1 MTRAGLTAPE
11 LLHSPGVSAR
21 RELQLSDAWWT
32 DLCLYLQ
39 SPVGAL
45 GSIGWPMVLIP
56 EVVDRRFR
64 LAEDSLQTYHRVT
77 WGAKMPTAS
86 FSLDSQVAWV
96 SERNG
101 SLELGLATRALAGE
115 AELARSLL
123 VARTK
128 GTADTWGERDVPRCP
143 DVGALSRRRS
153 LVIDEHQV
161 RRFAELA
168 GTRYPIHDDL
178 HYAWQMGYP
187 NVLVQ
192 ALVLLIIQLHVAGA
206 GPSGAVEMWFRTAVP
221 AGSLLELCRS
231 DDDPGL
237 WAFRLVASGEIA
249 AVGRLANDGSVN

>member
-1 MTRAGLTAPE
+1 MVLLPE
-11 LLHSPGVSAR
+11 L
-21 RELQLSDAWWT
+21 
-32 DLCLYLQ
+32 
-39 SPVGAL
+39 
-45 GSIGWPMVLIP
+45 
-56 EVVDRRFR
+56 VDRRFR

-77 WGAKMPTAS
+77 WGAEMPTTS
-86 FSLDSQVAWV
+86 FSVDSRVAWV
-96 SERNG
+96 SARNG

-115 AELARSLL
+115 AELASSLL
-123 VARTK
+123 VARTT
-128 GTADTWGERDVPRCP
+128 GTADSWGERDVPPAP

-178 HYAWQMGYP
+178 HYAWQKGYP

-206 GPSGAVEMWFRTAVP
+206 GASGALEMWFRRAVP

-231 DDDPGL
+231 DDDTAV
-237 WAFRLVASGEIA
+237 WAFRLVGTGEVAAIA
-249 AVGRLANDGSVN
+249 RLANEGSVI

>member
-1 MTRAGLTAPE
+1 MNSPGLTASE
-11 LLHSPGVSAR
+11 LLRPPGFSAR
-21 RELQLSDAWWT
+21 RDLQLSGRWWT

-39 SPVGAL
+39 APVGAL
-45 GSIGWPMVLIP
+45 GSIGWPMVLLP
-56 EVVDRRFR
+56 ELVDRRFR

-77 WGAKMPTAS
+77 WGAEMPTTS

-96 SERNG
+96 SARNS
-101 SLELGLATRALAGE
+101 SLELGVATRALAGE

-123 VARTK
+123 VARTT
-128 GTADTWGERDVPRCP
+128 GTAESWGERDVPRVP
-143 DVGALSRRRS
+143 DAGNLSRRRS
-153 LVIDEHQV
+153 LIIDEHQV

-178 HYAWQMGYP
+178 HYAWQKGYP

-206 GPSGAVEMWFRTAVP
+206 GAAGAVEMWFRRAVP

-231 DDDPGL
+231 DDDPGV
-237 WAFRLVASGEIA
+237 WAFRSVATGEVA
-249 AVGRLANDGSVN
+249 AVGRLANEGSVI

>member
-1 MTRAGLTAPE
+1 MTRPGLTAPE
-11 LLHSPGVSAR
+11 LLDSPGVSAR
-21 RELQLSDAWWT
+21 RDLQLSDAWWT

-77 WGAKMPTAS
+77 WGAEMPTAS
-86 FSLDSQVAWV
+86 FSLDSRVAWV

-101 SLELGLATRALAGE
+101 SLELGLVTRALAAG

-128 GTADTWGERDVPRCP
+128 GTADSWGERDVPRCP
-143 DVGALSRRRS
+143 EVGALARRRS

-161 RRFAELA
+161 RRFAE
-168 GTRYPIHDDL
+168 TRYPIHDDL
-178 HYAWQMGYP
+178 HYAWRMGYP

-206 GPSGAVEMWFRTAVP
+206 GSSGAVEMWFRSAVP

-231 DDDPGL
+231 EDDPGL

-249 AVGRLANDGSVN
+249 AVGRLANEGSVN

>member
-1 MTRAGLTAPE
+1 MTRPGLTAPE
-11 LLHSPGVSAR
+11 LLHSPGFSAGR
-21 RELQLSDAWWT
+21 DLQLSDACWT

-45 GSIGWPMVLIP
+45 GAIGWPMVLIP

-77 WGAKMPTAS
+77 WGAEIPTTS
-86 FSLDSQVAWV
+86 FSLDGRVAWV
-96 SERNG
+96 SERRG

-115 AELARSLL
+115 GELARSLL
-123 VARTK
+123 VARTT
-128 GTADTWGERDVPRCP
+128 GTADSWGERDVPRAP
-143 DVGALSRRRS
+143 EIGGLVRRRS

-192 ALVLLIIQLHVAGA
+192 ALVLLIVQLHVAGV
-206 GPSGAVEMWFRTAVP
+206 GSSGAVEMWFRRAVP

-231 DDDPGL
+231 DDDPAL
-237 WAFRLVASGEIA
+237 WAFRLVASGDIA
-249 AVGRLANDGSVN
+249 AIGRLANEGSVN

>member
-1 MTRAGLTAPE
+1 MTRPGLTAPE

-21 RELQLSDAWWT
+21 RDVRLSDAWWT

-39 SPVGAL
+39 CGVGAL

-56 EVVDRRFR
+56 EVVDKRFR

-77 WGAKMPTAS
+77 WGAEMPTAS
-86 FSLDSQVAWV
+86 FSLDGRVAWV

-101 SLELGLATRALAGE
+101 SVELGLATRALAGE

-123 VARTK
+123 VARTR
-128 GTADTWGERDVPRCP
+128 GTAGSWGERDVPRCP
-143 DVGALSRRRS
+143 EVGALSRRRS

-161 RRFAELA
+161 RRFADLA

-178 HYAWQMGYP
+178 HYAWQMGFP

-192 ALVLLIIQLHVAGA
+192 ALVLVIIQLHVAGA
-206 GPSGAVEMWFRTAVP
+206 GSSGAVEMWFRRAVP

>member
-1 MTRAGLTAPE
+1 MTRPGLTAPE

-21 RELQLSDAWWT
+21 RDLQLSGEWWT
-32 DLCLYLQ
+32 NLCLYLQ
-39 SPVGAL
+39 CPVGTL
-45 GSIGWPMVLIP
+45 GAIGWPMVLIP

-77 WGAKMPTAS
+77 WSAAMPTTS
-86 FSLDSQVAWV
+86 FSLDGGVEWV

-101 SLELGLATRALAGE
+101 SLELGLTTRALTGD

-123 VARTK
+123 VARTR
-128 GTADTWGERDVPRCP
+128 GTAESWGERYAPRCP
-143 DVGALSRRRS
+143 DVVALSRRRS

-192 ALVLLIIQLHVAGA
+192 ALVLFIIQLHVAGV
-206 GPSGAVEMWFRTAVP
+206 GPSGTAEMWFRSAVP
-221 AGSLLELCRS
+221 AGSILELCRS
-231 DDDPGL
+231 DDDPAL
-237 WAFRLVASGEIA
+237 WAFRLVATGEIG
-249 AVGRLANDGSVN
+249 AVARLANDGSVN

>member
-1 MTRAGLTAPE
+1 MTRPGLTAPE

-21 RELQLSDAWWT
+21 RDVRLSDAWWT

-39 SPVGAL
+39 CGVGAL

-56 EVVDRRFR
+56 EVVDKRFR

-77 WGAKMPTAS
+77 WGAEMPTAS
-86 FSLDSQVAWV
+86 FSLDGRVAWV

-101 SLELGLATRALAGE
+101 SVELGLATRALAGE

-123 VARTK
+123 VARTR
-128 GTADTWGERDVPRCP
+128 GTAGSWGERDVPRCP
-143 DVGALSRRRS
+143 EVGALTRRRS

-178 HYAWQMGYP
+178 HYAWQMGFP

-206 GPSGAVEMWFRTAVP
+206 GASGAAEMWFRQAVP

-231 DDDPGL
+231 EDDRCL